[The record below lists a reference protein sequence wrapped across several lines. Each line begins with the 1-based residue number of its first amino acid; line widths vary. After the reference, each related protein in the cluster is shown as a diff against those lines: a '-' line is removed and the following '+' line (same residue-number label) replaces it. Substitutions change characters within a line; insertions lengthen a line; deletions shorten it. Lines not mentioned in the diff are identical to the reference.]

1 MASRRYTIL
10 IADRTSGVVR
20 RVTISARPAV
30 AVACAMVTLPVLIG
44 IGAAWKAKSDVSGLY
59 ANQQAL
65 ELENSNYRSA
75 TKELSGQI
83 ESIQSAIAD
92 LGARAALDPTV
103 ARTMDKLPALVKAR
117 AMGGSTAPL
126 NATAKQE
133 PSYARALSALSN
145 PDDTFGLLRTLLEGL
160 ESRLQSVRSNVE
172 KRNALA
178 AATPSIWPAQG
189 WLTSTMGPRTDP
201 LTGDADYHSGLDIA
215 GEKGQPIYATAAGVV
230 TQAGYATGYGN
241 VIVLDHGF
249 GLETRYG
256 HLSAFM
262 PMISSILECAQAAE
276 KRGVPVIADG
286 GIRYSGDI
294 VKALAVG
301 ASCCVMGNLFAGTDE
316 SPGELIL
323 FQGRTYKEY
332 RGMGSIGAMRRG
344 SRDRYFQDEFDLEG
358 GRNTDKLVP
367 EGIEGR
373 VAHKGSAANVI
384 YQLMGGLRAGMG
396 YCGSA
401 TIPELQRKGTLI
413 RITPAG
419 IRESHVHDVTI
430 TKEAPNYR
438 ME

>member
-262 PMISSILECAQAAE
+262 VHTGDHV
-276 KRGVPVIADG
+276 KRGEMIA
-286 GIRYSGDI
+286 
-294 VKALAVG
+294 KLG
-301 ASCCVMGNLFAGTDE
+301 AT
-316 SPGELIL
+316 
-323 FQGRTYKEY
+323 GRTTGPHLHYEV
-332 RGMGSIGAMRRG
+332 MAN
-344 SRDRYFQDEFDLEG
+344 
-358 GRNTDKLVP
+358 GRLLNPL
-367 EGIEGR
+367 
-373 VAHKGSAANVI
+373 
-384 YQLMGGLRAGMG
+384 QLLTQQKPRA
-396 YCGSA
+396 
-401 TIPELQRKGTLI
+401 Q
-413 RITPAG
+413 
-419 IRESHVHDVTI
+419 
-430 TKEAPNYR
+430 
-438 ME
+438 

>member
-1 MASRRYTIL
+1 MAGRRYTIL

-65 ELENSNYRSA
+65 ELENSSYRTA

-92 LGARAALDPTV
+92 LGARSALDPSL

-117 AMGGSTAPL
+117 AMGGSTTAVANP
-126 NATAKQE
+126 AKPDAKQE
-133 PSYARALSALSN
+133 STYARTLSALSN

-160 ESRLQSVRSNVE
+160 ESRLQSVRTNVD

-215 GEKGQPIYATAAGVV
+215 GEKGQPVYATAAGVV
-230 TQAGYATGYGN
+230 TQAGYSGGYGN
-241 VIVLDHGF
+241 LIVIDHGF

-256 HLSAFM
+256 HLSAFV
-262 PMISSILECAQAAE
+262 AHTGDHV
-276 KRGVPVIADG
+276 KRGDLIARLG
-286 GIRYSGDI
+286 S
-294 VKALAVG
+294 
-301 ASCCVMGNLFAGTDE
+301 T
-316 SPGELIL
+316 
-323 FQGRTYKEY
+323 GRTT
-332 RGMGSIGAMRRG
+332 GAHLHYEVMAN
-344 SRDRYFQDEFDLEG
+344 
-358 GRNTDKLVP
+358 GRLLNPL
-367 EGIEGR
+367 
-373 VAHKGSAANVI
+373 
-384 YQLMGGLRAGMG
+384 QLLTQQKPRA
-396 YCGSA
+396 
-401 TIPELQRKGTLI
+401 Q
-413 RITPAG
+413 
-419 IRESHVHDVTI
+419 
-430 TKEAPNYR
+430 
-438 ME
+438 